1 MSLSVGRTKII
12 TSLKDLK
19 ARWEKIGLHWN
30 DPVSRQFEKEFLD
43 PLEGKA
49 RAAVGA
55 MEHLGDLIYK
65 AKRDC
70 S

>member
-1 MSLSVGRTKII
+1 MSLSVGRTKVI

-19 ARWEKIGLHWN
+19 ARWEKVRVQWD
-30 DPVSRQFEKEFLD
+30 DPVARQFEKQFLD

-55 MEHLGDLIYK
+55 MEQMGDLIHK
-65 AKRDC
+65 AKKDC
-70 S
+70 T